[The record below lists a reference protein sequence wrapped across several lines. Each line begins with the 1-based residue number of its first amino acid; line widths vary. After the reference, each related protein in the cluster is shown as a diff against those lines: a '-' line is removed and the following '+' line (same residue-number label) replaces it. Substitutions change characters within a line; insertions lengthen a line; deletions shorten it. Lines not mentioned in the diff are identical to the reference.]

1 MSDNK
6 SHPQNL
12 QNKASSDTPENTNN
26 NKTISQEPKS
36 DPDLDYL
43 LKKRRSDGSLIQTR
57 QEMLKAYHDSNLPY
71 PFSAIFNLTYCRNII
86 KSHFFNSIFFAM
98 PLSMVISYTLNPE
111 IRTKG
116 YMSRSKSYYLSI
128 YLITY
133 SILFG
138 GFCLDALLFCDY
150 CKPWSD
156 IYMVD
161 GRSQKYKEILKNRIK
176 NEQKSTDIQFQK
188 TRDYGLKDNEI

>member
-1 MSDNK
+1 MSSEIKQQQQLNNQTK
-6 SHPQNL
+6 TLSSTITNPNL
-12 QNKASSDTPENTNN
+12 
-26 NKTISQEPKS
+26 SQEQPKS

-43 LKKRRSDGSLIQTR
+43 LKKRRSDGSLIKTR

-71 PFSAIFNLTYCRNII
+71 PFSAIFNLTYCKNII

-116 YMSRSKSYYLSI
+116 YMSRSKYYYFSI
-128 YLITY
+128 YMLTY
-133 SILFG
+133 AVLFG
-138 GFCLDALLFCDY
+138 GFSVDALLFCDY

-156 IYMVD
+156 VYLVD
-161 GRSQKYKEILKNRIK
+161 GRTQKYKEILKNRIK
-176 NEQKSTDIQFQK
+176 NEQKSTDVQIQK